1 MQSDASVGR
10 CEKKRV
16 LTMQK
21 SGPVTCH
28 KNAESKAGRCSQ
40 VQAFKIS
47 NWEKNFH
54 GLECLTPTTES
65 DKGDSKDSIVDTGR

>member
-1 MQSDASVGR
+1 MQSDTSVGR
-10 CEKKRV
+10 CEK
-16 LTMQK
+16 T
-21 SGPVTCH
+21 SSHNAEEWTCY

-65 DKGDSKDSIVDTGR
+65 DKGDSKDSIVDTG